1 MSAGEARPT
10 AAQARILGTLTLGYA
25 GYYVCRS
32 NLSVTSNLIV
42 GDPTSGVADKAA
54 FGTIAST
61 AIFAYAIGKLT
72 TGFAA
77 DFLGGKRLFVLAM
90 FGSIAATVAFGLAGG
105 LGAFIVI
112 WSANRFVQ
120 SAGWGAAVRIASQW
134 FPRSLYGRA
143 MAVLAQSYLFGD
155 VVARLFLGEL
165 VGRGASWRQVYF
177 VAAVVLAAAAV
188 LAIVVL
194 RERPEDAGEPPLAKE
209 DIAQGVF
216 DEDEKA
222 GDLPGGEAP
231 SGHFWVHVAP
241 FLRSGAFWLVCAM
254 SFGLT
259 LVRET
264 LNLWSP
270 DYLRTVCGMT
280 PSVAAKWSAVFPFF
294 GGLSVLVTG
303 ALTDRLGGRRGG
315 VMVAFL
321 IPVGIGLVGM
331 GYARTPWLAL
341 TMLSL
346 TGFSIMGPYAFLSGA
361 LSLDLGSRRGSATAA
376 GLIDGVGYLAAVLS
390 GRAVGQLVQKHGW
403 GVALFVLAGI
413 AAFAACAAIAY
424 RVFIESNKVAGKKV
438 SPR

>member
-1 MSAGEARPT
+1 MKTTAT
-10 AAQARILGTLTLGYA
+10 AARARILATLTLGYA

-42 GDPTSGVADKAA
+42 ADPASGVASKAD

-61 AIFAYAIGKLT
+61 AIFAYAVGKFT

-90 FGSIAATVAFGLAGG
+90 FGSIAATVAFGSASGLAVFV
-105 LGAFIVI
+105 AI

-155 VVARLFLGEL
+155 VVARLLLGQLVEL
-165 VGRGASWRQVYF
+165 GLSWRQVYF
-177 VAAVVLAAAAV
+177 AAAAV
-188 LAIVVL
+188 LVLASILAMVVL
-194 RERPEDAGEPPLAKE
+194 EERPEDAGQPPLAVE
-209 DIAQGVF
+209 DTGTGVF
-216 DEDEKA
+216 EED
-222 GDLPGGEAP
+222 D
-231 SGHFWVHVAP
+231 GHGLWFHLGP
-241 FLRSGAFWLVCAM
+241 FLKSGAFWLVCAM

-270 DYLRTVCGMT
+270 DYLKTVCGMS
-280 PSVAAKWSAVFPFF
+280 PAVAAKWSAVFPFF

-315 VMVAFL
+315 IMVAFL

-331 GYARTPWLAL
+331 GYARVPWLAL
-341 TMLSL
+341 PMLAL
-346 TGFSIMGPYAFLSGA
+346 TGFAIMGPYAFLSGA

-390 GRAVGQLVQKHGW
+390 GRAVGQLVERHGW
-403 GVALFVLAGI
+403 GVALYALSGI

-424 RVFIESNKVAGKKV
+424 RVLVEGR
-438 SPR
+438 PRR